1 MSTLKQEIL
10 KEVQKGENVLQSY
23 DATAGSAHKNE
34 GNVYEC
40 RFDAPVYNTETGD
53 GITALEDDLR
63 KYSRLDANGDEVTYV
78 VQKVNGAGQELVY
91 NADASGKIGQVG
103 DALNVQ
109 QFIATTV
116 ALKDGEDL
124 LKNENKYFTRS
135 HAAITSVLGQVTGTA
150 KLENLATTDA
160 KIFLGDNGLLTA
172 SWADI
177 RDDVFVT
184 PTATTDS
191 AEENQLIFSIYNPT
205 TGVLEARTFSKKFIG
220 KIDDTT
226 TDIPAGTIF
235 YYDGV
240 EAIFDDGAGNMT
252 AKASAKGFYQV
263 VGGTINIKNETN
275 AGTPPTS
282 IVYDAAAEAAAK
294 TAGTLPAAY
303 ILARATGQVSTEF
316 ENAQGHLNLDWDGVT
331 TLLASEENALK
342 EIVEPI
348 GKAWTETIQGAGQRT
363 LIMDPAATN
372 AYWTLDAAA
381 TEPVDDGVGAA
392 AAATG
397 AGWLL
402 TTAND
407 LEDGN
412 YWNKISEGFI
422 EDHDVPVGAAGLE
435 GADNGGEYSPLDAS
449 GGAKSGYTGYS
460 PVPGSST
467 YRINKIIST
476 TSAGTN
482 TPVEVVTEFKHGLEP
497 GDTVV
502 IADVEDGAGSAISEV
517 NNATTVGRVGGVSG
531 TDPFTFEL
539 DGTDLTTLG
548 VTSVASSSGKGTVT
562 VVGIPHLVWGSH
574 NPPTTDQALVYRH

>member
-40 RFDAPVYNTETGD
+40 RFDAPIYNTETGD
-53 GITALEDDLR
+53 GITALEGDLR
-63 KYSRLDANGDEVTYV
+63 KYSRLDSNGDEVTYV
-78 VQKVNGAGQELVY
+78 VQKANGVGQELVY

-124 LKNENKYFTRS
+124 LKNENKYFTRG

-191 AEENQLIFSIYNPT
+191 ADAGQLIFSILNPT
-205 TGVLEARTFSKKFIG
+205 TSVEEARIFSKKFIG
-220 KIDDTT
+220 KIDATT
-226 TDIPAGTIF
+226 TTIAAGTIF
-235 YYDGV
+235 YYDGT
-240 EAIFDDGAGNMT
+240 EAIFNDGSGTMT
-252 AKASAKGFYQV
+252 AVASAKGFYQV
-263 VGGTINIKNETN
+263 VGGDIDIQAETN

-282 IVYDAAAEAAAK
+282 IVYDAAAEAAASA
-294 TAGTLPAAY
+294 AGTLPAAY
-303 ILARATGQVSTEF
+303 ILARATGAVSTTF
-316 ENAQGHLNLDWDGVT
+316 DLAQGHVD
-331 TLLASEENALK
+331 LATA
-342 EIVEPI
+342 EIVSTN
-348 GKAWTETIQGAGQRT
+348 KVWTETIQGAGQRT

-397 AGWLL
+397 AGWDL

-407 LEDGN
+407 LEDSQ

-435 GADNGGEYSPLDAS
+435 GADDGGEYSPLDAS
-449 GGAKSGYTGYS
+449 GGAKSGYTGYT
-460 PVPGSST
+460 PVGGSST
-467 YRINKIIST
+467 YRINNIVST
-476 TSAGTN
+476 TTAGTS

-497 GDTVV
+497 GDTVTMV
-502 IADVEDGAGSAISEV
+502 GVEDAAGNAITEV
-517 NNATTVGRVGGVSG
+517 NNATTVGRVGGASG

-548 VTSVASSSGKGTVT
+548 VASVAASSGKGTVR
-562 VVGIPHLVWGSH
+562 VSGIPHLVWGTH